1 MEEFSASAPFYP
13 KSPTYLQTKIQ
24 SVGKLFIAILSDGN
38 FLGKEAQFRGPDAST
53 HPASAPPSCPV
64 QPSPRAR
71 CGPSPRAKERIVRN
85 QGKLISLQFRE
96 AGVCSV
102 KGEEQTQKGRRSGLP
117 SCKTP
122 FLNVPNLALRPLEV
136 TAQPYNKEDGGLSPA
151 AAALRAFPQL
161 PIISPFFH

>member
-24 SVGKLFIAILSDGN
+24 SVGKLFIAIPSDGN

-102 KGEEQTQKGRRSGLP
+102 KGEE
-117 SCKTP
+117 
-122 FLNVPNLALRPLEV
+122 
-136 TAQPYNKEDGGLSPA
+136 
-151 AAALRAFPQL
+151 
-161 PIISPFFH
+161 